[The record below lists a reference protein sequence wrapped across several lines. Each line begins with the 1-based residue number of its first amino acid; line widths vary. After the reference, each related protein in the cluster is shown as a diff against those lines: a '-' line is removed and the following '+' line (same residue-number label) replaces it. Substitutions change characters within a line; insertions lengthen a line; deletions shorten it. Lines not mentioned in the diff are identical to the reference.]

1 MHKVFI
7 DLVCLC
13 ASATI
18 MVLDNLGQSLRN
30 ALKRLAGASHV
41 DEKLVKEVVKDIQR
55 ALLQA
60 DVNVK
65 LVLEMTKELEKRA
78 LTEKPPA
85 GMSAREHVV
94 RIVYQELVKLIGK
107 PKEIPA
113 KPQRIL
119 MVGLY
124 GQGKTTTAGKLARD
138 MNKRGM
144 KVGLVAADVH
154 RPAAYD
160 QLQQIGK
167 KINIPVFGDPKE
179 KDALRI
185 AKHAMK
191 EFEGFDVVI
200 FDTSG
205 RHSLE
210 PDLIKEIADVSKQVE
225 AENRLLVLDAQTGQ
239 QAGPQAKAFHDA
251 VNLTGVILTKLDGTA
266 KGGGALSAVAE
277 TGAPI
282 CYIGTGEHL
291 EDFERFDPDRF
302 ISRLL
307 GMGDIRSLIEK
318 AEEVIDEEKA
328 EEVTRKV
335 MSGKF
340 NLRDMYEQME
350 MLQGMGPLKKLA
362 SMIPGLG
369 DRMGDQDIEA
379 TQERLRRFK
388 VIMDSMTDH
397 ELENPREIKSS
408 RVTRIAR
415 GSGTT
420 SKQVREL
427 LRQYDMSRKAIKG
440 IMGNR
445 KMRRQLMKQMK
456 GSDFAKEA

>member
-1 MHKVFI
+1 
-7 DLVCLC
+7 
-13 ASATI
+13 
-18 MVLDNLGQSLRN
+18 MVLEGLGQSLRN
-30 ALKRLAGASHV
+30 AIKRIANASHV
-41 DEKLVKEVVKDIQR
+41 DQKLVKEVVKDIQR
-55 ALLQA
+55 ALLQS

-65 LVLEMTKELEKRA
+65 LVLQMTKELEQRA

-85 GMSAREHVV
+85 GMSSREHVI
-94 RIVYQELVKLIGK
+94 RIVYEELVKMVGK

-124 GQGKTTTAGKLARD
+124 GQGKTTTAGKLAKD
-138 MNKRGM
+138 LHKRGM

-160 QLQQIGK
+160 QLMQIGK
-167 KINIPVFGDPKE
+167 KINVPVFGDTKE
-179 KDALRI
+179 KSAVKI
-185 AKHAMK
+185 AKRAMK
-191 EFEGFDVVI
+191 EFEGYDVLI

-210 PDLIKEIADVSKQVE
+210 PDLIDEIKEVAKAVDAESK
-225 AENRLLVLDAQTGQ
+225 LLVLDAQTGQ

-251 VNLTGVILTKLDGTA
+251 VGLTGVILTKMDGTA

-282 CYIGTGEHL
+282 SYIGVGEHL
-291 EDFERFDPDRF
+291 EDLERFDPNRF

-307 GMGDIRSLIEK
+307 GMGDIKSLLEAASEVVDEK
-318 AEEVIDEEKA
+318 KA
-328 EEVTRKV
+328 EEVTKKM

-340 NLRDMYEQME
+340 TLKDMYEQME

-362 SMIPGLG
+362 SMLPGLG
-369 DRMGDQDIEA
+369 DKLQEQDMEA
-379 TQERLRRFK
+379 TQERLARFR
-388 VIMDSMTDH
+388 VIMDSMTNE
-397 ELENPREIKSS
+397 ELENPKILKSS

-420 SKQVREL
+420 TKHVREL

-440 IMGNR
+440 FMGNR
-445 KMRRQLMKQMK
+445 KMRRQLMKQFK
-456 GSDFAKEA
+456 DADLATKDG

>member
-1 MHKVFI
+1 
-7 DLVCLC
+7 
-13 ASATI
+13 
-18 MVLDNLGQSLRN
+18 MVLENLGKSLRD
-30 ALKRLAGASHV
+30 AVKKIAGASHV
-41 DEKLVKEVVKDIQR
+41 DEKLVKEVVKDVQR

-65 LVLEMTKELEKRA
+65 LVLSMTKELERRA

-85 GMSAREHVV
+85 GTSAREHVI
-94 RIVYQELVKLIGK
+94 RILYEELVKLLGK

-124 GQGKTTTAGKLARD
+124 GQGKTTTSGKLAKD
-138 MNKRGM
+138 LHKRGM

-160 QLQQIGK
+160 QLVQIGK
-167 KINIPVFGDPKE
+167 KINVPVFGDPKE
-179 KDALRI
+179 KSATRI
-185 AKHAMK
+185 AKRALK
-191 EFEGFDVVI
+191 EFEGYDVII

-205 RHSLE
+205 RHALE
-210 PDLIKEIADVSKQVE
+210 DELIREIEDVAKTVD
-225 AENRLLVLDAQTGQ
+225 AEQKILVLDAQTGQ

-251 VNLTGVILTKLDGTA
+251 VGLTGVILTKLDGTA

-277 TGAPI
+277 TSAPI

-291 EDFERFDPDRF
+291 EDLERFDPDRF

-307 GMGDIRSLIEK
+307 GMGDLKSLIESAK
-318 AEEVIDEEKA
+318 EVIDEEKA
-328 EEVTRKV
+328 EETARKL

-340 NLRDMYEQME
+340 TLKEMYEQME

-362 SMIPGLG
+362 SMLPGVA
-369 DRMGDQDIEA
+369 DRMKEQDVEA
-379 TQERLRRFK
+379 TQERLARFR
-388 VIMDSMTDH
+388 VIMDSMTDE
-397 ELENPREIKSS
+397 ELENPRLIKSS
-408 RVTRIAR
+408 RVVRIAR
-415 GSGTT
+415 GSGT
-420 SKQVREL
+420 SPRDVKEL
-427 LRQYDMSRKAIKG
+427 LKQYNMSKRAMKG
-440 IMGNR
+440 FLGNR

-456 GSDFAKEA
+456 GADLSAKEA